1 MELDWSDILVR
12 VFTFATGAGALGL
25 MQFMLSFRKQR
36 KDEFVILR
44 ETWKGQFESM
54 TKQLDETKQDL
65 QKAHEKIHELEE
77 MLEAAIGQ
85 KLIYQEKLKE
95 FLDGSED

>member
-1 MELDWSDILVR
+1 MEFEWSDILVR

-25 MQFMLSFRKQR
+25 MQFALSFRKQK

-44 ETWKGQFESM
+44 DTWKEQFEAMS
-54 TKQLDETKQDL
+54 KQLRETREDL
-65 QKAHEKIHELEE
+65 QKAYKKIHELEE